1 MIDAARLEFAID
13 LAREAG
19 ALALEYFGQI
29 RTLAVTS
36 KGPQDMASAADLA
49 VEELIKTRLAAAYPD
64 DTFLGEETGLTT
76 GESDG
81 GIWVVDPID
90 GTQPF
95 LCGLRTWCVSIA
107 YVRDD
112 RVRLGVVFNPAADE
126 LFVGGLGVAA
136 SLNGQPIVPSPATTV
151 ADGLTFLGYSSRI
164 SPEQVVPVLD
174 RLLQAG
180 GMFVRS
186 GSGALGLCD
195 VACGR
200 LVGYVEAHLNSWD
213 GLGALAV
220 CEAAGVRI
228 NDYLTGDALLRGNH
242 VVAGPPAVFD
252 ELTSILGI
260 APISPPEG

>member
-1 MIDAARLEFAID
+1 MTDAARLEFAID
-13 LAREAG
+13 LVREAG

-29 RTLAVTS
+29 RTLAITS

-49 VEELIKTRLAAAYPD
+49 VEELIRNRLAAAYPD
-64 DTFLGEETGLTT
+64 DAFLGEETGLA
-76 GESDG
+76 GETDG

-95 LCGLRTWCVSIA
+95 LSGLRSWCVSIA
-107 YVRDD
+107 YVRDG
-112 RVRLGVVFNPAADE
+112 RIRLGVVFNPAADE
-126 LFVGGLGVAA
+126 LFVGGRGVTAT
-136 SLNGQPIVPSPATTV
+136 LNGQPIAPSPALSV

-164 SPEQVVPVLD
+164 RPEQVVPVLD
-174 RLLQAG
+174 RLLRAG

-252 ELTSILGI
+252 ELTSILGT
-260 APISPPEG
+260 AAISGPGG